1 VRLETDLRNFLIAA
15 PAVAALV
22 AQRVYGLIREP
33 GSALPSV
40 NVQRTHT
47 LRQELF
53 CGVSTLAS
61 ADMQIDAFGI
71 NGDDAW
77 TLARALRETFKNFS
91 GDMGDT
97 VVKKVFL
104 INEFPLTDS
113 DPGVIRVV
121 QLYNFWYLE
130 D

>member
-1 VRLETDLRNFLIAA
+1 MRLETDLRDFLTAEPSIT
-15 PAVAALV
+15 ALV
-22 AQRVYGLIREP
+22 AQRVYGLLREP

-53 CGVSTLAS
+53 CGVSPLVS
-61 ADMQIDAFGI
+61 ADLQIDSFGI
-71 NGDDAW
+71 DGDSAW
-77 TLARALRETFKNFS
+77 SLAEALRHLFKDFS
-91 GDMGDT
+91 GNMSAT
-97 VVKKVFL
+97 VVKKIFL

-121 QLYNFWYLE
+121 QLYNFWYVE